1 MLTQSIRDVINNV
14 ANFRGKHLCWS
25 FFLIKLQAW
34 GFFLKNIYKQLLLTI
49 AEVLKLKTFCK
60 VIRDVYSEPC
70 QASKIKCFR
79 PLTIFAKR
87 SVLDVLRGSEC
98 ISGHYDIWQKLKNS
112 WNKSSKTLQKK
123 NRQKGK

>member
-34 GFFLKNIYKQLLLTI
+34 GSFLKNIYKQLLLTI
-49 AEVLKLKTFCK
+49 AEVLKPKTFCK

-70 QASKIKCFR
+70 QTSKMKCFK
-79 PLTIFAKR
+79 PLTIFAK
-87 SVLDVLRGSEC
+87 SSILDVLQGSEY
-98 ISGHYDIWQKLKNS
+98 ISGHYDVWQKLKSS